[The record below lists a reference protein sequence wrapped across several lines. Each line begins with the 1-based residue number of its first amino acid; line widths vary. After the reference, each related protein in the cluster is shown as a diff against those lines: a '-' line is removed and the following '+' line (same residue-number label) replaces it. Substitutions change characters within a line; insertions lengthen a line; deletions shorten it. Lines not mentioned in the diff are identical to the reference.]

1 MLGLENQK
9 EKSGLR
15 TVDKGS
21 CKYLKGKMMTEL
33 LEEDKPGSNCQDS
46 WGRGENGLRR
56 QAMIR

>member
-9 EKSGLR
+9 ESGLR

-21 CKYLKGKMMTEL
+21 CKYLIGKVEIAGGRLAWWPSARQLGDTE
-33 LEEDKPGSNCQDS
+33 
-46 WGRGENGLRR
+46 ENVLRS